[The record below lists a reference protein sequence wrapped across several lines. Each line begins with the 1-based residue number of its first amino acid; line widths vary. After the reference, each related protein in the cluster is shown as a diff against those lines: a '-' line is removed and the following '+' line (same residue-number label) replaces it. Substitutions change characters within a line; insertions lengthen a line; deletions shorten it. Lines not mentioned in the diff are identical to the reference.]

1 MSNRIALILGSGVGV
16 GAHVASRLL
25 SEGYRVATVS
35 RSSKKTKNNRENTIA
50 LEGDLADPTAVEAV
64 FLNGARS
71 VGRAECR
78 RLQWYAPQD
87 HGSLALQVVMAMLT
101 SSASIR
107 GHQWQDPR
115 DSSRHPDRGISAAS
129 CRQHDIRLRRSARST
144 ERLQETGPRQ
154 LLLHGQLPC
163 LEPHS

>member
-64 FLNGARS
+64 FKTVREAWGEPSVVVYNGMQ
-71 VGRAECR
+71 
-78 RLQWYAPQD
+78 LKIM
-87 HGSLALQVVMAMLT
+87 VV
-101 SSASIR
+101 
-107 GHQWQDPR
+107 
-115 DSSRHPDRGISAAS
+115 
-129 CRQHDIRLRRSARST
+129 
-144 ERLQETGPRQ
+144 
-154 LLLHGQLPC
+154 
-163 LEPHS
+163 